1 MNNLDI
7 LGGLQAV
14 KEQNINCPK
23 CGEPINVSEVLS
35 RQVESR
41 LEKEFE
47 ARQAEH
53 AKELETI
60 IRDRIRKESESEV
73 LELKKELDEK
83 SGQLRDLNKT
93 KAEIERL
100 RREKAEL
107 RDEIALEKEIE
118 LTEKL
123 KAEKAKI
130 RSSVEEEYTFK
141 MRELEKQLED
151 QKELA
156 AEMKRKA
163 DQGSVQ
169 LQGEVQELELEKVLR
184 EMYIHDEITEIKKG
198 QRGADTLQCVKN
210 PVGVECGKICYE
222 SKRTKNFDA
231 NWLKKLREDNLTV
244 KADVLVLVTE
254 ALPDGC
260 DGYTFQDGV
269 WICTFWQVRGLSMVL
284 RHSLLEVHAR
294 VQIHQGKETKA
305 EMLYEFLTSQE
316 FKGQFEGILEGFK
329 SIQDGYSR
337 EKLQMTKIWKEREKQ
352 LDRILLNASGFYG
365 SVRGIAGS
373 AMPQV
378 QMLEAGDTSL
388 DDTPT
393 IALLE

>member
-1 MNNLDI
+1 MILNNS
-7 LGGLQAV
+7 GGPQAV
-14 KEQNINCPK
+14 TEQNINCPK

-83 SGQLRDLNKT
+83 SGQLRDLKKT

-100 RREKAEL
+100 RREKEEL
-107 RDEIALEKEIE
+107 RDEIALEKEVE

-123 KAEKAKI
+123 KAERAKI

-184 EMYIHDEITEIKKG
+184 ELYIHDEVSEIKKG
-198 QRGADTLQCVKN
+198 QRGADVLQSVRN
-210 PVGVECGKICYE
+210 QFGADCGKIYYE

-231 NWLKKLREDNLTV
+231 NWLKKFREDNLTV

-254 ALPDGC
+254 AMPGGC
-260 DGYTFQDGV
+260 DGYVFQDGV
-269 WICTFWQVRGLSMVL
+269 WICNFWQLRSLSMVL
-284 RHSLLEVHAR
+284 RYGLLDVHAR
-294 VQIHQGKETKA
+294 FQVQQGKETKA
-305 EMLYEFLTSQE
+305 EMLYDFLTSPE
-316 FKGQFEGILEGFK
+316 FKGQFEAIIEGFK

-337 EKLQMTKIWKEREKQ
+337 EKLQMSKIWKEREKQ
-352 LDRILLNASGFYG
+352 LDRILINASGFYG

-373 AMPQV
+373 ALPHV
-378 QMLEAGDTSL
+378 KMLEAGELPL
-388 DDTPT
+388 DGAPA
-393 IALLE
+393 IALTE

>member
-1 MNNLDI
+1 MS
-7 LGGLQAV
+7 
-14 KEQNINCPK
+14 EQNINCPK
-23 CGEPINVSEVLS
+23 CGEPIDVSEVLS

-41 LEKEFE
+41 LRTEFE
-47 ARQAEH
+47 ARQAEREIECER
-53 AKELETI
+53 A
-60 IRDRIRKESESEV
+60 IRDRVQQDTEAEISE
-73 LELKKELDEK
+73 LRKELDEK
-83 SGQLRDLNKT
+83 SGQLRDLKKT

-100 RREKAEL
+100 RREKEEL
-107 RDEIALEKEIE
+107 RDEIALEKELE

-141 MRELEKQLED
+141 VRELEKQLED

-184 EMYIHDEITEIKKG
+184 ELYIHDEISEVKKG
-198 QRGADTLQCVKN
+198 QRGADTLQCVRS
-210 PVGVECGKICYE
+210 PFGAECGKIYYE

-231 NWLKKLREDNLTV
+231 NWLKKLREDNQTV

-254 ALPDGC
+254 AMPNGC
-260 DGYTFQDGV
+260 DSYVFQDGV
-269 WICTFWQVRGLSMVL
+269 WICTFWQVRSLSMVL
-284 RHSLLEVHAR
+284 RHSLMDVHAR
-294 VQIHQGKETKA
+294 FQTQQGKETKA
-305 EMLYEFLTSQE
+305 EMLYDFLTSQE

-373 AMPQV
+373 AMPEV
-378 QMLEAGDTSL
+378 RMLEPGDALDLSL
-388 DDTPT
+388 D
-393 IALLE
+393 E

>member
-1 MNNLDI
+1 MS
-7 LGGLQAV
+7 
-14 KEQNINCPK
+14 EQVINCPH
-23 CGEPINVSEVLS
+23 CGGVINVNEVLS
-35 RQVESR
+35 RQVEGR
-41 LEKEFE
+41 LTKEFE
-47 ARQAEH
+47 GRLARRE
-53 AKELETI
+53 KELESAI
-60 IRDRIRKESESEV
+60 RIRVDKDSEAALASM
-73 LELKKELDEK
+73 KMELDEK
-83 SGQLRDLNKT
+83 TKQVRELNAT
-93 KAEIERL
+93 KAEVERL
-100 RREKAEL
+100 RREKESL
-107 RDEIALEKEIE
+107 REEISLEKEIE

-123 KAEKAKI
+123 KAERSKI

-198 QRGADTLQCVKN
+198 QRGADTIQCVRN
-210 PVGVECGKICYE
+210 PFGAESGKIYYE

-231 NWLKKLREDNLTV
+231 NWLKKLREDNQTV
-244 KADVLVLVTE
+244 KADILVLVTE
-254 ALPDGC
+254 AMPDGC
-260 DGYTFQDGV
+260 DGYVFQDGV
-269 WICTFWQVRGLSMVL
+269 WICNFWQVRSLSMVL
-284 RHSLLEVHAR
+284 RHGLLDVYAR
-294 VQIHQGKETKA
+294 FQVQQGKETKA
-305 EMLYEFLTSQE
+305 EMLYDFLTSQE

-337 EKLQMTKIWKEREKQ
+337 EKLQMNKIWKEREKQ

-373 AMPQV
+373 AMPHV
-378 QMLEAGDTSL
+378 GMLEAGDVALNDS
-388 DDTPT
+388 P
-393 IALLE
+393 AMSLLE

>member
-1 MNNLDI
+1 ME
-7 LGGLQAV
+7 
-14 KEQNINCPK
+14 EQNILNCPK
-23 CGEPINVSEVLS
+23 CGEQINVSEVLS

-53 AKELETI
+53 EKELERVF
-60 IRDRIRKESESEV
+60 RDRVRKESEAEV
-73 LELKKELDEK
+73 SELKKELNEK
-83 SGQLRDLNKT
+83 SDQLRDLNKT

-100 RREKAEL
+100 RREKEEL
-107 RDEIALEKEIE
+107 RDKIALEKEIE
-118 LTEKL
+118 FSEKL
-123 KAEKAKI
+123 KAEKSKM
-130 RSSVEEEYTFK
+130 RGSVEEEYTFK
-141 MRELEKQLED
+141 LRELEKQLED

-184 EMYIHDEITEIKKG
+184 ELYVHDEISEVKKG
-198 QRGADTLQCVKN
+198 QRGADTLQCVRSQF
-210 PVGVECGKICYE
+210 GVACGKIYYE

-231 NWLKKLREDNLTV
+231 NWLKKLREDNQTV

-254 ALPDGC
+254 AMPNGC
-260 DGYTFQDGV
+260 DGYVFQDGV
-269 WICTFWQVRGLSMVL
+269 WICTFWQVRSLSMVL
-284 RHSLLEVHAR
+284 RHSLVDVHAR
-294 VQIHQGKETKA
+294 FQVQQGKETKA
-305 EMLYEFLTSQE
+305 EMLYDFLTSQE

-337 EKLQMTKIWKEREKQ
+337 EKLQMNKIWKEREKQ

-373 AMPQV
+373 AMPHV
-378 QMLEAGDTSL
+378 GMLEVGDVAL
-388 DDTPT
+388 DDSPAM
-393 IALLE
+393 ALME

>member
-83 SGQLRDLNKT
+83 SGQLRDLKKT

-100 RREKAEL
+100 RREKEEL
-107 RDEIALEKEIE
+107 RDEIELEKEVE

-123 KAEKAKI
+123 KAERAKI
-130 RSSVEEEYTFK
+130 RGSVEEEYTFK

-184 EMYIHDEITEIKKG
+184 ELYVHDEVSEIKKG
-198 QRGADTLQCVKN
+198 QRGADVLQSVRN
-210 PVGVECGKICYE
+210 QFGADCGKIYYE

-231 NWLKKLREDNLTV
+231 NWLKKFREDNLTV

-254 ALPDGC
+254 AMPGGC
-260 DGYTFQDGV
+260 DGYVFQDGV
-269 WICTFWQVRGLSMVL
+269 WICNFWQLRSLSMVL
-284 RHSLLEVHAR
+284 RYGLLDVHAR
-294 VQIHQGKETKA
+294 FQVQQGKETKA
-305 EMLYEFLTSQE
+305 EMLYDFLTSPE
-316 FKGQFEGILEGFK
+316 FKGQFEAIIEGFK

-337 EKLQMTKIWKEREKQ
+337 EKLQMSKIWKEREKQ

-373 AMPQV
+373 SIPQV
-378 QMLEAGDTSL
+378 KMLEGISL
-388 DDTPT
+388 ERSPALT
-393 IALLE
+393 LLE